1 MADFSPRPSSTGLL
15 LLALALA
22 MIGGAALACGWHW
35 QSRLDVAST
44 EARLAA
50 LFRPLLRADD
60 APAVRQQVRDLQT
73 DARLALSFLAV
84 RDATGQVLAS
94 GGVFESLRLPLV
106 PTLRR
111 VQVRTQLYR
120 LTGDSGLAVVEDD
133 AARPLGQVEFTR
145 FKQLQAE
152 VDAAALVALRRVG
165 LSLLLVAGGLL
176 IWAAWRRLRPAAAPD
191 PDLLRDRLRGRR
203 AAPSLTAAEPSP
215 DAELRAGLAL
225 LGALDVAVIR
235 FDAEGRVLAMNTP
248 AERWSGWR
256 ERDAQTR
263 PLATVLHLR
272 GADDQPLPVTP
283 QALLAEPTPEVLQ
296 NPLMLLNRTGTRQQ
310 VDIKVM
316 ADPRGGR
323 DGGAMLLSDASH
335 RLGTLAALEAETRMM
350 REALTQ
356 LDEAILI
363 VNRNGA
369 VHAAH
374 GCASALFGY
383 ADDQWRGL
391 TLAKLFPVPFVQ
403 MPELT
408 LAAFEPDQADAP
420 AVRAWRNDAH
430 SFPVTL
436 RAHRLHDDHR
446 GWVVTVRDLREAG
459 QLHVMAQ
466 RERRWFEL
474 GADQAFVLDAHTLSF
489 IEVSAA
495 AKAAL
500 GYPPARWSQLSLPS
514 IAPELDRAAFQSWL
528 RALRDGQVE
537 VVHYST
543 RHRNADGEWIPVRV
557 ALQYLD
563 DAIRPVFLATA
574 MRLET
579 ADA

>member
-1 MADFSPRPSSTGLL
+1 MADL
-15 LLALALA
+15 
-22 MIGGAALACGWHW
+22 
-35 QSRLDVAST
+35 
-44 EARLAA
+44 
-50 LFRPLLRADD
+50 
-60 APAVRQQVRDLQT
+60 
-73 DARLALSFLAV
+73 
-84 RDATGQVLAS
+84 
-94 GGVFESLRLPLV
+94 
-106 PTLRR
+106 
-111 VQVRTQLYR
+111 
-120 LTGDSGLAVVEDD
+120 
-133 AARPLGQVEFTR
+133 
-145 FKQLQAE
+145 
-152 VDAAALVALRRVG
+152 
-165 LSLLLVAGGLL
+165 
-176 IWAAWRRLRPAAAPD
+176 
-191 PDLLRDRLRGRR
+191 
-203 AAPSLTAAEPSP
+203 
-215 DAELRAGLAL
+215 
-225 LGALDVAVIR
+225 
-235 FDAEGRVLAMNTP
+235 
-248 AERWSGWR
+248 
-256 ERDAQTR
+256 
-263 PLATVLHLR
+263 
-272 GADDQPLPVTP
+272 
-283 QALLAEPTPEVLQ
+283 
-296 NPLMLLNRTGTRQQ
+296 
-310 VDIKVM
+310 
-316 ADPRGGR
+316 RGGR
-323 DGGAMLLSDASH
+323 DGGAVLLSDASH
-335 RLGTLAALEAETRMM
+335 RLGALAALEAETRMM

-383 ADDQWRGL
+383 ADDQWHGL

-436 RAHRLHDDHR
+436 RAHRLRDDHR

-537 VVHYST
+537 VVHYAT